1 MQDDATT
8 TQCVCLPTLAAMS
21 DLRCSSIQA
30 SVRSGH
36 GRGSQQHHQE
46 ILPPEDPQGRGLED
60 RPGRDQDQRLRQG
73 RDEDGQVRP
82 HREERKGS
90 QGV

>member
-1 MQDDATT
+1 MQ
-8 TQCVCLPTLAAMS
+8 QQQHKVHCLRTAAAMS

-30 SVRSGH
+30 LVWSGH
-36 GRGSQQHHQE
+36 SRNSHHPE
-46 ILPPEDPQGRGLED
+46 ILPPEDPPGRGQEDRQGRD
-60 RPGRDQDQRLRQG
+60 RDRHLRQG
-73 RDEDGQVRP
+73 RDQDGRLRP